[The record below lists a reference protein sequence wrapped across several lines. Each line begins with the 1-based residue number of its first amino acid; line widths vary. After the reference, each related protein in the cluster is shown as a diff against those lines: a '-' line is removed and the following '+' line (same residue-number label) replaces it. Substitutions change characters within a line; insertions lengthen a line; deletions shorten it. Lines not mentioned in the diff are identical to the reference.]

1 MSEPLTRRRFLAVGA
16 AGLAAAAGAGALA
29 GCSSTASSKPITLS
43 SETIPYGFEPMQKGD
58 LIVPVEATPRPVV
71 VLLHGGYWR
80 VGFDK
85 AAMGSLAEDLARR
98 GYATWNLDYRR
109 LGEPGGG
116 WPGTFADVAA
126 GIDLLATLAPKKNL
140 DLRRVTFLGHS
151 AGSQLAFWAAAR
163 RALPAGAPG
172 ADPQVRAAAAVSLSG
187 VLDLRV
193 ALGQVAPDNGEL
205 AASTREL
212 LGGDVSSVPDRYDL
226 ASPAARLPLGIPQ
239 LVIHGENDSKVDP
252 VQSRSYSMAAKG
264 AGDDVTYVELARADH
279 FDVIQITKA
288 WWDEV
293 LNWLPTRLGD
303 PAV

>member
-29 GCSSTASSKPITLS
+29 GCSSASSRPITLS
-43 SETIPYGFEPMQKGD
+43 SETLPYGFEPMQRGD
-58 LIVPVEATPRPVV
+58 LIVPMESTPRPVV

-80 VGFDK
+80 IGFDR

-109 LGEPGGG
+109 LGEAGGG
-116 WPGTFADVAA
+116 WPGTFTDVAA
-126 GIDLLATLAPKKNL
+126 GIDLLASLAPKKNL
-140 DLRRVTFLGHS
+140 DLARVAVLGHS

-163 RALPAGAPG
+163 RGLRAGAPG
-172 ADPQVRAAAAVSLSG
+172 ADPKVRAAAAVSLSG
-187 VLDLRV
+187 VLDLRL
-193 ALGQVAPDNGEL
+193 ALTQVAPDNGEL

-212 LGGDVSSVPDRYDL
+212 LGGDVGAVPDRYDL

-252 VQSRSYSMAAKG
+252 AQSRSYTTAAKG
-264 AGDDVTYVELARADH
+264 AGDDVSYVELGHADH

-293 LNWLPTRLGD
+293 LNWLPTRMGD